1 MDSIAPAGGRPDSRG
16 RPAPRLGGWRGLAPL
31 CLAAVLACQTAWADS
46 ALEARQARAREDRAA
61 LRAQIDALQKRIESS
76 ESSREDASRALQASE
91 QAISDISREL
101 AELDRREATLQDTL
115 SRLDAASGQQSEE
128 LERQQQALAAQL
140 RAQYASG
147 LSPWTALLS
156 GRDPQEIGRELA
168 WLAYVTRSRTQA
180 LDALRA
186 TLDRLADLRR
196 QTDEGRRDLESVR
209 ADVRQRREELQ
220 AQQAQRRE
228 VLDEIRARLD
238 EERGQARQLQ
248 ARDAR
253 LGSLIQDLDA
263 EIARAEARRQAALKA
278 EAERRA
284 RERAERARAEKARR
298 EQERAR
304 AAEQARQVREQA
316 ERHVREAEA
325 DGTRAAGAPADQSP
339 AREDARREETRRED
353 IQREEAQREDARQ
366 EDARRA
372 EPAGEE
378 APADAGEAPPER
390 EAAARTEPEGGF
402 AGLRKGL
409 PRPVAGEIQG
419 RFGTQRPDGGLWRGI
434 VLRAAAGTPVRAVAP
449 GRVVY
454 AHWLSGFGNLLIID
468 HGKQYLSI
476 YAYNQSLMRQVGDV
490 VARGDEVAR
499 VGATGGQ
506 VEPGLYFELRHQG
519 APINPE
525 LWMR

>member
-1 MDSIAPAGGRPDSRG
+1 MDFIGGSRMRPGMRARRAPHGRGWPWR
-16 RPAPRLGGWRGLAPL
+16 ALGLLGLAM
-31 CLAAVLACQTAWADS
+31 ALACQTAGAQS
-46 ALEARQARAREDRAA
+46 NPESRQARAREDQTA
-61 LRAQIDALQKRIESS
+61 LREQIDALQKRIESS

-101 AELDRREATLQDTL
+101 AELDQRQTTLQDTL
-115 SRLDAASGQQSEE
+115 RRLDATSGQQSKE
-128 LERQQQALAAQL
+128 LERQQQALADQL

-180 LDALRA
+180 LDDLRE

-196 QTDEGRRDLESVR
+196 QTDAGRRDLETVR
-209 ADVRQRREELQ
+209 ADVQKRRQDLQ
-220 AQQAQRRE
+220 AQQTQRRE
-228 VLDEIRARLD
+228 VLDKIRTRLAA
-238 EERGQARQLQ
+238 ERGQEKQLQ

-253 LGSLIQDLDA
+253 LGALIKDLDV

-284 RERAERARAEKARR
+284 REQAARAKAEKARQ

-325 DGTRAAGAPADQSP
+325 PRTEEAAPDQAPDQAPPAAGT
-339 AREDARREETRRED
+339 ARGDSARS
-353 IQREEAQREDARQ
+353 
-366 EDARRA
+366 
-372 EPAGEE
+372 E
-378 APADAGEAPPER
+378 APKD
-390 EAAARTEPEGGF
+390 EAAKTEPDGGF
-402 AGLRKGL
+402 PGLSKGL
-409 PRPVAGEIQG
+409 PRPVRGDVQG
-419 RFGTQRPDGGLWRGI
+419 RFGAQRPEGGIWRGV
-434 VLRAAAGTPVRAVAP
+434 VLRAAAGTPVHAVAP
-449 GRVVY
+449 GRVVF
-454 AHWLSGFGNLLIID
+454 AHWLTGFGNLLIID

-476 YAYNQSLMRQVGDV
+476 YAYNQSLLRRVGDV
-490 VARGDEVAR
+490 VARGDEIAR

-525 LWMR
+525 LWLK

>member
-1 MDSIAPAGGRPDSRG
+1 MRHVGP
-16 RPAPRLGGWRGLAPL
+16 GLLL
-31 CLAAVLACQTAWADS
+31 CLAAACAQAQSSLQT
-46 ALEARQARAREDRAA
+46 RQAQAREDRQA
-61 LRAQIDALQKRIESS
+61 LREQIDALQKRIDSS

-91 QAISDISREL
+91 QAISDIGREL
-101 AELDRREATLQDTL
+101 AELDRRQDALQDTL
-115 SRLDAASGQQSEE
+115 RRLDAARGQQSEE
-128 LERQQQALAAQL
+128 LERQQKALADQL

-180 LDALRA
+180 LDALRS

-196 QTDEGRRDLESVR
+196 QTDDGRRDLDAVR
-209 ADVRQRREELQ
+209 ADVEKRRQDLQ
-220 AQQAQRRE
+220 ARQAQRRE
-228 VLDEIRARLD
+228 VLDKIRARLD
-238 EERGQARQLQ
+238 EERGQAKQLQ

-253 LGSLIQDLDA
+253 LGGLIKDLDA

-284 RERAERARAEKARR
+284 REQAARAKAEKARQ

-316 ERHVREAEA
+316 ERHVRE
-325 DGTRAAGAPADQSP
+325 
-339 AREDARREETRRED
+339 
-353 IQREEAQREDARQ
+353 EEAQAPRPEETVRERAPVQ
-366 EDARRA
+366 A

-378 APADAGEAPPER
+378 PPRR
-390 EAAARTEPEGGF
+390 ESAVRAEPEGGF
-402 AGLRKGL
+402 PGLSKGL
-409 PRPVAGEIQG
+409 PRPVAGEVQG
-419 RFGTQRPDGGLWRGI
+419 RFGAQRPEGGLWRGI
-434 VLRAAAGTPVRAVAP
+434 VLRAAVGTPVRAVAA
-449 GRVVY
+449 GRVVF

-476 YAYNQSLMRQVGDV
+476 YAYNQTLLRQVGDV

-525 LWMR
+525 VWLK

>member
-1 MDSIAPAGGRPDSRG
+1 MDFIGGACMRPGARARRALDRG
-16 RPAPRLGGWRGLAPL
+16 WLWRALGLLGLAM
-31 CLAAVLACQTAWADS
+31 ALACQTAGAQPS
-46 ALEARQARAREDRAA
+46 PETRQARAREDQTA
-61 LRAQIDALQKRIESS
+61 LREQIDALQKRIESS

-101 AELDRREATLQDTL
+101 AELDRRQVALQDSL
-115 SRLDAASGQQSEE
+115 RRLDTTRDQQSKE
-128 LERQQQALAAQL
+128 LERQQQALADQL

-180 LDALRA
+180 LDDLRK
-186 TLDRLADLRR
+186 TLDRLADLRW
-196 QTDEGRRDLESVR
+196 QTDDGRRDLDTVR
-209 ADVRQRREELQ
+209 DDVQKRRQDLQ

-228 VLDEIRARLD
+228 VLDKIRSRLD
-238 EERGQARQLQ
+238 DERGQAKQLQ

-253 LGSLIQDLDA
+253 LGNLIKDLDA

-278 EAERRA
+278 EVERRA
-284 RERAERARAEKARR
+284 REQAARAQAEKARQ

-304 AAEQARQVREQA
+304 AVEEARQVREQA
-316 ERHVREAEA
+316 ERHVREADAQAPRAEETA
-325 DGTRAAGAPADQSP
+325 PAQTPDRAPPAAGTV
-339 AREDARREETRRED
+339 REES
-353 IQREEAQREDARQ
+353 AQ
-366 EDARRA
+366 
-372 EPAGEE
+372 GESSGQA
-378 APADAGEAPPER
+378 APRG

-402 AGLRKGL
+402 PGLSKGL
-409 PRPVAGEIQG
+409 PRPVPGDVQG
-419 RFGTQRPDGGLWRGI
+419 RFGAQRPEGGLWRGV
-434 VLRAAAGTPVRAVAP
+434 VLRAAAGTPVHAVAP
-449 GRVVY
+449 GRVVS

-476 YAYNQSLMRQVGDV
+476 YAYNQTLMRQVGDV
-490 VARGDEVAR
+490 VARGDEIAR

-525 LWMR
+525 MWLK

>member
-1 MDSIAPAGGRPDSRG
+1 MNLIARAGGRPNTRIRRKPRARG
-16 RPAPRLGGWRGLAPL
+16 WPGPAL
-31 CLAAVLACQTAWADS
+31 CLAAVLACQAAWADS

-61 LRAQIDALQKRIESS
+61 LREQIETLQKRIESS

-101 AELDRREATLQDTL
+101 AELDRREAALQDTL
-115 SRLDAASGQQSEE
+115 RRLDAARGQQSEE

-196 QTDEGRRDLESVR
+196 QTDEGRRDLDEVR
-209 ADVRQRREELQ
+209 ADVQKRRQDLQ
-220 AQQAQRRE
+220 DQQAQRRE
-228 VLDEIRARLD
+228 VLEKIRTRLED
-238 EERGQARQLQ
+238 ERGQARQLQ

-253 LGSLIQDLDA
+253 LGNLIKGLDA

-284 RERAERARAEKARR
+284 REQAARAKAEEARQ

-316 ERHVREAEA
+316 ERHIREEE
-325 DGTRAAGAPADQSP
+325 DGTKAA
-339 AREDARREETRRED
+339 
-353 IQREEAQREDARQ
+353 
-366 EDARRA
+366 
-372 EPAGEE
+372 E
-378 APADAGEAPPER
+378 APAVRPPVRER
-390 EAAARTEPEGGF
+390 EVRPDEEPKEKARQGADEASPGGAAAVRTEPDGGF
-402 AGLRKGL
+402 PGLSKGL
-409 PRPVAGEIQG
+409 PRPVAGDVQG
-419 RFGTQRPDGGLWRGI
+419 RFGTQRPEGGLWRGI
-434 VLRAAAGTPVRAVAP
+434 VLRAAAGTPVRAVAA

-476 YAYNQSLMRQVGDV
+476 YAYNQSLLRQVGDV

-506 VEPGLYFELRHQG
+506 VEPGLYFELRHNG

-525 LWMR
+525 IWLR

>member
-1 MDSIAPAGGRPDSRG
+1 MDSIAPAGGRPDTRG
-16 RPAPRLGGWRGLAPL
+16 RPASRLGGWRGPALL

-228 VLDEIRARLD
+228 VLDEIRVRLD

-325 DGTRAAGAPADQSP
+325 DAA
-339 AREDARREETRRED
+339 
-353 IQREEAQREDARQ
+353 
-366 EDARRA
+366 
-372 EPAGEE
+372 
-378 APADAGEAPPER
+378 EAPPER

>member
-1 MDSIAPAGGRPDSRG
+1 MSLILRAPGRPRSLR
-16 RPAPRLGGWRGLAPL
+16 RIRAPRWPVHAL
-31 CLAAVLACQTAWADS
+31 CLAAALACQAAWADS

-61 LRAQIDALQKRIESS
+61 LRTQIEALQKRIESS

-101 AELDRREATLQDTL
+101 AELDRRETVLQDTL
-115 SRLDAASGQQSEE
+115 RRLDAASSEQSGE

-186 TLDRLADLRR
+186 TLDRLAGLRQ
-196 QTDEGRRDLESVR
+196 QTDDSRRELDAVR
-209 ADVRQRREELQ
+209 ADVRKRREDLQ
-220 AQQAQRRE
+220 DQQAQRRE
-228 VLDEIRARLD
+228 VLEKIRARLD
-238 EERGQARQLQ
+238 EERGHAKQLQ

-253 LGSLIQDLDA
+253 LGNLIQELDA

-284 RERAERARAEKARR
+284 REQAERARAEKARR

-304 AAEQARQVREQA
+304 AAEQARRIREQA
-316 ERHVREAEA
+316 EHHVQEEQPAPQQPDEAGQA
-325 DGTRAAGAPADQSP
+325 
-339 AREDARREETRRED
+339 ET
-353 IQREEAQREDARQ
+353 Q
-366 EDARRA
+366 
-372 EPAGEE
+372 
-378 APADAGEAPPER
+378 APPPKEPQPGGA
-390 EAAARTEPEGGF
+390 AAARIEPEGGF
-402 AGLRKGL
+402 PGLNKGL
-409 PRPVAGEIQG
+409 PHPVAGQVQG
-419 RFGTQRPDGGLWRGI
+419 RFGTQRPEGGLWRGI
-434 VLRAAAGTPVRAVAP
+434 VLRAPAGTPVRAVAP

-476 YAYNQSLMRQVGDV
+476 YAYNQSLLRQVGDV

-506 VEPGLYFELRHQG
+506 VEPGLYFELRHNG

-525 LWMR
+525 IWMRQDTK

>member
-1 MDSIAPAGGRPDSRG
+1 MRHAG
-16 RPAPRLGGWRGLAPL
+16 LGLLL
-31 CLAAVLACQTAWADS
+31 CLAAFCAQAQTS
-46 ALEARQARAREDRAA
+46 LQTRQAQAREDRQA
-61 LRAQIDALQKRIESS
+61 LREQIDALQKRIEAS

-91 QAISDISREL
+91 QAISDVSREL
-101 AELDRREATLQDTL
+101 VELDRRQAGLRDTL
-115 SRLDAASGQQSEE
+115 RRLDAARDQQSDE
-128 LERQQQALAAQL
+128 LERQQKALADQL

-180 LDALRA
+180 LDALRG
-186 TLDRLADLRR
+186 TLDRLTDLRR
-196 QTDEGRRDLESVR
+196 QTDDGRRDLDAVR
-209 ADVRQRREELQ
+209 ADVEQRRHDLQ
-220 AQQAQRRE
+220 ALQAQRRE
-228 VLDEIRARLD
+228 VLDKIRARLD
-238 EERGQARQLQ
+238 DERGQAKQLQ

-253 LGSLIQDLDA
+253 LGGLIKDLDA

-284 RERAERARAEKARR
+284 REQAARAQAEKARR

-304 AAEQARQVREQA
+304 AAEQARRVREQA
-316 ERHVREAEA
+316 ERHVRTEETPAPRPPE
-325 DGTRAAGAPADQSP
+325 DVQDRAPAPP
-339 AREDARREETRRED
+339 APAGQESAVAKADAR
-353 IQREEAQREDARQ
+353 
-366 EDARRA
+366 
-372 EPAGEE
+372 GK
-378 APADAGEAPPER
+378 ADAGTVPED
-390 EAAARTEPEGGF
+390 GF
-402 AGLRKGL
+402 PGLTKGL
-409 PRPVAGEIQG
+409 PRPVSGEIQG
-419 RFGTQRPDGGLWRGI
+419 RFGAQRPEGGLWRGI
-434 VLRAAAGTPVRAVAP
+434 VLRAATGTPVRAVAA
-449 GRVVY
+449 GRVVF

-476 YAYNQSLMRQVGDV
+476 YAYNQSLLRQVGDV

-525 LWMR
+525 VWLK

>member
-1 MDSIAPAGGRPDSRG
+1 MDSIAPAGGRPDTRG
-16 RPAPRLGGWRGLAPL
+16 RPAPRLGGWRGPALL

-128 LERQQQALAAQL
+128 LERQRQALAAQL

-196 QTDEGRRDLESVR
+196 QTGEGRRDLESVR
-209 ADVRQRREELQ
+209 ADVRERREDLQ

-248 ARDAR
+248 ARDTR
-253 LGSLIQDLDA
+253 LGSLIRDLDA

-284 RERAERARAEKARR
+284 REQAERARAEKARR

-325 DGTRAAGAPADQSP
+325 DGTRAAGAPADQAP
-339 AREDARREETRRED
+339 AREEARQEETRREEAR
-353 IQREEAQREDARQ
+353 REGARQ

-372 EPAGEE
+372 EPARE

>member
-1 MDSIAPAGGRPDSRG
+1 MDSIAPAGGRPDTRG
-16 RPAPRLGGWRGLAPL
+16 RPASRLGGWRGPALL

-325 DGTRAAGAPADQSP
+325 DGTRAAGAPADQAP
-339 AREDARREETRRED
+339 AREEARQEETR
-353 IQREEAQREDARQ
+353 REEAQREDARQ

-372 EPAGEE
+372 EPAREE

-434 VLRAAAGTPVRAVAP
+434 VLRAVAGTPVRAVAP

-490 VARGDEVAR
+490 VARGDEVAW

>member
-1 MDSIAPAGGRPDSRG
+1 MRHAGP
-16 RPAPRLGGWRGLAPL
+16 GLLL
-31 CLAAVLACQTAWADS
+31 CLAAFCAQAQTP
-46 ALEARQARAREDRAA
+46 LQTRQAQAREDRQA
-61 LRAQIDALQKRIESS
+61 LREQIDALQKRIESS

-91 QAISDISREL
+91 QAISDIGREL
-101 AELDRREATLQDTL
+101 AELDRRQAELQDTL
-115 SRLDAASGQQSEE
+115 RRLDAARAQQSEE
-128 LERQQQALAAQL
+128 LERQQKALADQL

-180 LDALRA
+180 LDALRS

-196 QTDEGRRDLESVR
+196 QTDDGRRDLDAVR
-209 ADVRQRREELQ
+209 ADVEKRRQDLQ
-220 AQQAQRRE
+220 ARQAQRRE
-228 VLDEIRARLD
+228 VLDKIRARLD

-253 LGSLIQDLDA
+253 LGGLIKDLDA

-284 RERAERARAEKARR
+284 REQAARAKAEKARQ

-316 ERHVREAEA
+316 ERHVREEESQASRPDE
-325 DGTRAAGAPADQSP
+325 TVRERAPV
-339 AREDARREETRRED
+339 
-353 IQREEAQREDARQ
+353 
-366 EDARRA
+366 RA
-372 EPAGEE
+372 EPAGNE
-378 APADAGEAPPER
+378 PPRR
-390 EAAARTEPEGGF
+390 ESAVRAEPEGGF
-402 AGLRKGL
+402 PGLSKGL
-409 PRPVAGEIQG
+409 PRPVAGEVQG
-419 RFGTQRPDGGLWRGI
+419 RFGAQRPEGGLWRGI
-434 VLRAAAGTPVRAVAP
+434 VLRAAVGTPVRAVAA
-449 GRVVY
+449 GRVVF

-476 YAYNQSLMRQVGDV
+476 YAYNQTLLRQVGDV

-525 LWMR
+525 IWLKQG

>member
-1 MDSIAPAGGRPDSRG
+1 MRHVGP
-16 RPAPRLGGWRGLAPL
+16 GLLL
-31 CLAAVLACQTAWADS
+31 CLAAACVQAQSSLQT
-46 ALEARQARAREDRAA
+46 RQAQAREDRQA
-61 LRAQIDALQKRIESS
+61 LREQIDALQKRIDSS

-101 AELDRREATLQDTL
+101 ADLDRRQTALQDTL
-115 SRLDAASGQQSEE
+115 RRLDAASGQQSEA
-128 LERQQQALAAQL
+128 LERQRQALADQL

-168 WLAYVTRSRTQA
+168 WLAYITRSRTQA
-180 LDALRA
+180 LDDLRA

-196 QTDEGRRDLESVR
+196 QADDGRRDLETVR
-209 ADVRQRREELQ
+209 ADVRKRREDLES
-220 AQQAQRRE
+220 QQAQRRE
-228 VLDEIRARLD
+228 VLEKVRARLD
-238 EERGQARQLQ
+238 AERGQAKRLQ

-253 LGSLIQDLDA
+253 LGGLIQDLEA

-284 RERAERARAEKARR
+284 REQAARAKAEKARR
-298 EQERAR
+298 EQERVR

-316 ERHVREAEA
+316 ERHVREADDATKAAEA
-325 DGTRAAGAPADQSP
+325 SPDRPPVREAARPAD
-339 AREDARREETRRED
+339 E
-353 IQREEAQREDARQ
+353 
-366 EDARRA
+366 RRA
-372 EPAGEE
+372 GTGADRTPPAGE
-378 APADAGEAPPER
+378 
-390 EAAARTEPEGGF
+390 AAVRTEPEGGF
-402 AGLRKGL
+402 PGLSKGL
-409 PRPVAGEIQG
+409 PRPVAGDIQG
-419 RFGTQRPDGGLWRGI
+419 RFGAQRPEGGLWRGI
-434 VLRAAAGTPVRAVAP
+434 VLRAAAGTPVRAVAA
-449 GRVVY
+449 GRVVF

-476 YAYNQSLMRQVGDV
+476 YAYNQSLLRQVGDV

-525 LWMR
+525 VWMRQD

>member
-1 MDSIAPAGGRPDSRG
+1 MNIIVRTGGRPRSRG
-16 RPAPRLGGWRGLAPL
+16 LRRMRALGWPVSVL
-31 CLAAVLACQTAWADS
+31 CLAAVLACQAAGAQS
-46 ALEARQARAREDRAA
+46 GLESRQARAREDRAA
-61 LRAQIDALQKRIESS
+61 LREQIDALQKRIESS
-76 ESSREDASRALQASE
+76 ESSREDASRALQVSE

-101 AELDRREATLQDTL
+101 AELDRRETVLRDTL
-115 SRLDAASGQQSEE
+115 RRLDTTSGQQSEE
-128 LERQQQALAAQL
+128 LERQQKALADQL

-196 QTDEGRRDLESVR
+196 QAGDSRRELDAVR
-209 ADVRQRREELQ
+209 ADVRKRREELQ
-220 AQQAQRRE
+220 TRQAQRRE
-228 VLDEIRARLD
+228 VLEKIRARLD
-238 EERGQARQLQ
+238 DERGQARQLQ

-253 LGSLIQDLDA
+253 LGSLIKDLDA

-284 RERAERARAEKARR
+284 REQAERARAEKARR

-304 AAEQARQVREQA
+304 AAEQARHVREQA
-316 ERHVREAEA
+316 ERHMREDEA
-325 DGTRAAGAPADQSP
+325 RASQPDEAAPERPP
-339 AREDARREETRRED
+339 ARVEPSGDEAPKEAASGSETS
-353 IQREEAQREDARQ
+353 A
-366 EDARRA
+366 RA
-372 EPAGEE
+372 EP
-378 APADAGEAPPER
+378 D
-390 EAAARTEPEGGF
+390 GGF
-402 AGLRKGL
+402 AGLGKGL

-434 VLRAAAGTPVRAVAP
+434 VLRAAAGTPVRAVAA
-449 GRVVY
+449 GRVVF

-506 VEPGLYFELRHQG
+506 VEPGLYFELRHNG

-525 LWMR
+525 LWMK